1 MYLITKKT
9 NTMTSLTDLRHEYQN
24 IREQMRDMVQRAKK
38 ENRDLN
44 GEENANFLK
53 MHDRQEEL
61 QRSIDA
67 RAIIS
72 GMDSESRA
80 SGLITEIPA
89 LPPVSYRDAFD
100 QWVRR
105 GEKHMGAQHA
115 AALAAGELR
124 GTSTITTET
133 TGGIF
138 GGYVVPTELSPDFI
152 QTMKAYGGMM
162 TAGRLIR
169 TSGGGTFNQP
179 YIDDT
184 STASLLTAEAS
195 ATTVQDLTFSRI
207 QLSSYTYRSAVIVS
221 REWLQ
226 DEAVNAAGEINSML
240 ATRMGRALN
249 TAFTTGDGSGKPTG
263 ILASSGGAP
272 TGKTTTSATAMTATE
287 ILDLVHSVDPAY
299 RTGPNVAFMLNDS
312 TLAYIKKLQLGS
324 SDSTPLWVNSMRDG
338 APATIWGYP
347 YVINQDFESIA
358 TNKSIMAFGDWSYY
372 LMREVLGTTFVRTD
386 ELYLNNFSVG
396 FYAFA
401 RYDGKL
407 IPVGAIKRMKT
418 A

>member
-1 MYLITKKT
+1 
-9 NTMTSLTDLRHEYQN
+9 MTPLNDLRHEYLN
-24 IREQMRDMVQRAKK
+24 IREQMRDMVTRAKS
-38 ENRDLN
+38 EGRDLN

-61 QRSIDA
+61 QRAIDA
-67 RAIIS
+67 RSIIS
-72 GMDSESRA
+72 GMESEQRA
-80 SGLITEIPA
+80 EGLIMPEIPK
-89 LPPVSYRDAFD
+89 VEMSYRSAFD
-100 QWVRR
+100 QWIRR
-105 GEKHMGAQHA
+105 GDKHMSAEA
-115 AALAAGELR
+115 AAILNTGEHR

-133 TGGIF
+133 TGGIY
-138 GGYVVPTELSPDFI
+138 GGYVVPTDLSPEFI
-152 QTMKAYGGMM
+152 QTMKAYGGMIQ
-162 TAGRLIR
+162 AARLIR
-169 TSGGGTFNQP
+169 TSGGGTWNQP
-179 YIDDT
+179 YVDDT
-184 STASLLTAEAS
+184 STAALLTAEAS
-195 ATTVQDLTFSRI
+195 ATTVQDVTFSRI
-207 QLSSYTYRSAVIVS
+207 SLGSYTYRSAVIVS

-226 DEAVNAAGEINSML
+226 DDAVNAAAEINTML

-249 TAFTTGDGSGKPTG
+249 TAFTTGDGSAKPTG
-263 ILASSGGAP
+263 ILAASGGAP
-272 TGKTTTSATAMTATE
+272 TGKTTASATALTAAE

-312 TLAYIKKLQLGS
+312 TLAYIKKLTLGS
-324 SDSTPLWVNSMRDG
+324 SDSTPLWLPSVREG
-338 APATIWGYP
+338 EPATLWGYR

-396 FYAFA
+396 FYAFG

>member
-1 MYLITKKT
+1 
-9 NTMTSLTDLRHEYQN
+9 MTPLNDLRHEYLN
-24 IREQMRDMVQRAKK
+24 IREQMRDMVTRAKS
-38 ENRDLN
+38 EGRDLN

-61 QRSIDA
+61 QRAIDA
-67 RAIIS
+67 RSIIS
-72 GMDSESRA
+72 GMESEQRA
-80 SGLITEIPA
+80 GGLIMPEIPK
-89 LPPVSYRDAFD
+89 VEMSYRSAFD
-100 QWVRR
+100 QWIRR
-105 GEKHMGAQHA
+105 GDKHMTQEA
-115 AALAAGELR
+115 ANVLNMGEQR

-133 TGGIF
+133 TGGIY
-138 GGYVVPTELSPDFI
+138 GGYVVPTDLSPEFI

-162 TAGRLIR
+162 QAARLIR
-169 TSGGGTFNQP
+169 TSGGGTWNQP
-179 YIDDT
+179 YVDDT
-184 STASLLTAEAS
+184 STAALLTAEAS
-195 ATTVQDLTFSRI
+195 ATTVQDVSFSRI
-207 QLSSYTYRSAVIVS
+207 SLGSYTYRSAVIVS

-226 DEAVNAAGEINSML
+226 DDAVNAAGEINTML

-263 ILASSGGAP
+263 ILAASNGAP
-272 TGKTTTSATAMTATE
+272 TGKTTASATALTSAE

-312 TLAYIKKLQLGS
+312 TLAYIKKLTIASG
-324 SDSTPLWVNSMRDG
+324 DSTPLWLPSMREG
-338 APATIWGYP
+338 EPATLWGYR
-347 YVINQDFESIA
+347 YIINQDFESIA

-396 FYAFA
+396 FYAFG

>member
-1 MYLITKKT
+1 
-9 NTMTSLTDLRHEYQN
+9 MTPLNDLRHEYLN
-24 IREQMRDMVQRAKK
+24 IREQMRDMVTRAKS
-38 ENRDLN
+38 EGRDLN

-61 QRSIDA
+61 QRAIDA
-67 RAIIS
+67 RSIIS
-72 GMDSESRA
+72 GMESEQRA
-80 SGLITEIPA
+80 GGLIMPEIPK
-89 LPPVSYRDAFD
+89 VEMSYRSAFD
-100 QWVRR
+100 QWIRR
-105 GEKHMGAQHA
+105 GDKHMSAEA
-115 AALAAGELR
+115 ANILNTGEHR

-133 TGGIF
+133 TGGIY
-138 GGYVVPTELSPDFI
+138 GGYVVPTDLSPEFI
-152 QTMKAYGGMM
+152 QTMKLYGGMM
-162 TAGRLIR
+162 QAARLVR
-169 TSGGGTFNQP
+169 TSGGGTWNQP
-179 YIDDT
+179 YVDDT
-184 STASLLTAEAS
+184 STAALLTAEAS
-195 ATTVQDLTFSRI
+195 ATTVQDVTFSRI
-207 QLSSYTYRSAVIVS
+207 SLGSYTYRSAVIVS

-226 DEAVNAAGEINSML
+226 DDAVNAADEINTML

-263 ILASSGGAP
+263 ILAASNGAP
-272 TGKTTTSATAMTATE
+272 TGKTTASATALTAAE

-312 TLAYIKKLQLGS
+312 TLAYIKKLTLGS
-324 SDSTPLWVNSMRDG
+324 SDSTPLWLPSMREG
-338 APATIWGYP
+338 EPATLWGYR

-358 TNKSIMAFGDWSYY
+358 TNKSVMAFGDWSYY

-396 FYAFA
+396 FYAFG

>member
-1 MYLITKKT
+1 
-9 NTMTSLTDLRHEYQN
+9 MTPLNELRHEYLN
-24 IREQMRDMVQRAKK
+24 IREQMRDMVKRAQS
-38 ENRDLN
+38 ESRDLN

-67 RAIIS
+67 RSIIS
-72 GMDSESRA
+72 GMENEQRA
-80 SGLITEIPA
+80 SGLLLPEIPK
-89 LPPVSYRDAFD
+89 VEMSYRSAFD
-100 QWVRR
+100 QWIRR
-105 GEKHMGAQHA
+105 GDKHMSQEA
-115 AALAAGELR
+115 ANILNTGEHR

-133 TGGIF
+133 TGGIY
-138 GGYVVPTELSPDFI
+138 GGYVVPTDLSPEFI
-152 QTMKAYGGMM
+152 QTMKVYGGMLQ
-162 TAGRLIR
+162 AARLVR
-169 TSGGGTFNQP
+169 TSGGGTWNQP
-179 YIDDT
+179 YVDDT
-184 STASLLTAEAS
+184 STAALLTAEAS
-195 ATTVQDLTFSRI
+195 ATTVQDVTFSRI
-207 QLSSYTYRSAVIVS
+207 SLGSYTYRSAVIVS

-226 DEAVNAAGEINSML
+226 DDAVNAAGEINTML

-249 TAFTTGDGSGKPTG
+249 TAFTTGDGSAKPTG
-263 ILASSGGAP
+263 ILAASNGAP
-272 TGKTTTSATAMTATE
+272 TGKTTASATALTASE

-312 TLAYIKKLQLGS
+312 TLAYVKKLTLGS
-324 SDSTPLWVNSMRDG
+324 SDSTPLWLPSMRDG
-338 APATIWGYP
+338 EPATLWGYR
-347 YVINQDFESIA
+347 YIINQDFESIA

-396 FYAFA
+396 FYAFG

>member
-1 MYLITKKT
+1 
-9 NTMTSLTDLRHEYQN
+9 MTPLNDLRHEYLN
-24 IREQMRDMVQRAKK
+24 IREQMRDMVTRAKS
-38 ENRDLN
+38 EGRDLN

-61 QRSIDA
+61 QKSIDA
-67 RAIIS
+67 RSIIS
-72 GMDSESRA
+72 GMETEQRA
-80 SGLITEIPA
+80 SGLLIPEIPK
-89 LPPVSYRDAFD
+89 VEMSYRSAFD
-100 QWVRR
+100 QWIRR
-105 GEKHMGAQHA
+105 GDKHMSAEA
-115 AALAAGELR
+115 AAILNTGEHR

-133 TGGIF
+133 TGGIY
-138 GGYVVPTELSPDFI
+138 GGYVVPTDLSPEFV
-152 QTMKAYGGMM
+152 QTMKAYGGMLQ
-162 TAGRLIR
+162 AGRIIR

-179 YIDDT
+179 YVDDT
-184 STASLLTAEAS
+184 STAALLTAEAS
-195 ATTVQDLTFSRI
+195 ATTVQDVTFSRI
-207 QLSSYTYRSAVIVS
+207 SLGSYTYRSAVIVS

-226 DEAVNAAGEINSML
+226 DDAVNAAGEINTML

-249 TAFTTGDGSGKPTG
+249 TAFTTGDGSSKPTG
-263 ILASSGGAP
+263 ILAASNGAP
-272 TGKTTTSATAMTATE
+272 TGKTTASATALTAAE

-312 TLAYIKKLQLGS
+312 TLAYIKKLTLGS
-324 SDSTPLWVNSMRDG
+324 SDSTPLWLPSVREG
-338 APATIWGYP
+338 EPATLWGYR

-358 TNKSIMAFGDWSYY
+358 TNKSVMAFGDWSYY

-396 FYAFA
+396 FYAFG

>member
-1 MYLITKKT
+1 
-9 NTMTSLTDLRHEYQN
+9 MTPLNDLRHEYLN
-24 IREQMRDMVQRAKK
+24 IREQMRDMVTRAKG
-38 ENRDLN
+38 EGRDLN

-61 QRSIDA
+61 QRAIHA
-67 RAIIS
+67 RSIIS
-72 GMDSESRA
+72 GMEAEQHA
-80 SGLITEIPA
+80 SGLIMPEIPK
-89 LPPVSYRDAFD
+89 VEMSYRSAFD
-100 QWVRR
+100 QWIRR
-105 GEKHMGAQHA
+105 GDKHMSAEA
-115 AALAAGELR
+115 AAILNTGEHR

-133 TGGIF
+133 TGGIY
-138 GGYVVPTELSPDFI
+138 GGYVVPTDLSPEFV
-152 QTMKAYGGMM
+152 QTMKAYGGMLQ
-162 TAGRLIR
+162 AGRIIR

-179 YIDDT
+179 YVDDT
-184 STASLLTAEAS
+184 STAALLTAEAS
-195 ATTVQDLTFSRI
+195 ATTVQDVTFSRI
-207 QLSSYTYRSAVIVS
+207 SLGSYTYRSAVIVS

-226 DEAVNAAGEINSML
+226 DDAVNAAGEINTML

-249 TAFTTGDGSGKPTG
+249 TAFTTGDGSSKPTG
-263 ILASSGGAP
+263 ILAASNGAP
-272 TGKTTTSATAMTATE
+272 TGKTTASATALTASE

-312 TLAYIKKLQLGS
+312 TLAYIKKLTLGS
-324 SDSTPLWVNSMRDG
+324 SDSTPLWLPSMREG
-338 APATIWGYP
+338 EPATLWGYR

-358 TNKSIMAFGDWSYY
+358 TNKSVMAFGDWSYY

-396 FYAFA
+396 FYAFG

>member
-1 MYLITKKT
+1 
-9 NTMTSLTDLRHEYQN
+9 MTPLNDLRHEYLN
-24 IREQMRDMVQRAKK
+24 IREQMRDMVTRAKS
-38 ENRDLN
+38 EGRDLN

-61 QRSIDA
+61 QRAIDA
-67 RAIIS
+67 RSIIS
-72 GMDSESRA
+72 GMESEQRA
-80 SGLITEIPA
+80 EGLIMPEIPK
-89 LPPVSYRDAFD
+89 VEMSYRSAFD
-100 QWVRR
+100 QWIRR
-105 GEKHMGAQHA
+105 GDKHMSAEA
-115 AALAAGELR
+115 AAILNTGEHR

-133 TGGIF
+133 TGGIY
-138 GGYVVPTELSPDFI
+138 GGYVVPTDLSPEFI
-152 QTMKAYGGMM
+152 QTMKAYGGMIQ
-162 TAGRLIR
+162 AARLIR
-169 TSGGGTFNQP
+169 TSGGGTWNQP
-179 YIDDT
+179 YVDDT
-184 STASLLTAEAS
+184 STAALLTAEAS
-195 ATTVQDLTFSRI
+195 ATTVQDVSFSRI
-207 QLSSYTYRSAVIVS
+207 SLGSYTYRSAVIVS

-226 DEAVNAAGEINSML
+226 DDAVNAAAEINTML

-249 TAFTTGDGSGKPTG
+249 TAFTTGDGSAKPTG
-263 ILASSGGAP
+263 ILAASGGAP
-272 TGKTTTSATAMTATE
+272 TGKTTASATALTAAE

-312 TLAYIKKLQLGS
+312 TLAYIKKLTLGS
-324 SDSTPLWVNSMRDG
+324 SDSTPLWLPSMREG
-338 APATIWGYP
+338 EPATLWGYR

-396 FYAFA
+396 FYAFG

>member
-1 MYLITKKT
+1 
-9 NTMTSLTDLRHEYQN
+9 MTPLNDLRNEYLN
-24 IREQMRDMVQRAKK
+24 IREQMRDMVTRAKS
-38 ENRDLN
+38 EGRDLN

-61 QRSIDA
+61 QRAIDA
-67 RAIIS
+67 RSIIS
-72 GMDSESRA
+72 GMESEQRA
-80 SGLITEIPA
+80 EGLIMPEIPK
-89 LPPVSYRDAFD
+89 VEMSYRSAFD
-100 QWVRR
+100 QWIRR
-105 GEKHMGAQHA
+105 GDKHMSAEA
-115 AALAAGELR
+115 AAILNTGEHR

-133 TGGIF
+133 TGGIY
-138 GGYVVPTELSPDFI
+138 GGYVVPTDLSPEFI
-152 QTMKAYGGMM
+152 QTMKAYGGMIQ
-162 TAGRLIR
+162 AARLIR
-169 TSGGGTFNQP
+169 TSGGGTWNQP
-179 YIDDT
+179 YVDDT
-184 STASLLTAEAS
+184 STAALLTAEAS
-195 ATTVQDLTFSRI
+195 ATTVQDVSFSRI
-207 QLSSYTYRSAVIVS
+207 SLGSYTYRSAVIVS

-226 DEAVNAAGEINSML
+226 DDAVNAAAEINTML

-249 TAFTTGDGSGKPTG
+249 TAFTTGDGSAKPTG
-263 ILASSGGAP
+263 ILAASGGAP
-272 TGKTTTSATAMTATE
+272 TGKTTASATALTAAE

-312 TLAYIKKLQLGS
+312 TLAYIKKLTLGS
-324 SDSTPLWVNSMRDG
+324 SDSTPLWLPSMREG
-338 APATIWGYP
+338 EPATLWGYR
-347 YVINQDFESIA
+347 YIINQDFESIA

-396 FYAFA
+396 FYAFG